1 MLLMAAGGLFAVLVC
16 VDMGIK
22 QYIEENFEEEEERET
37 ILDKVVL
44 RKVYNKGFCFN
55 TLDKKPELVR
65 KTSGILCAGLAI
77 YDAWLFLK
85 KGRNWAWLFWGQ
97 ALPVIY
103 LIGYQEGRSLI
114 ISESSG
120 KTADFEDS
128 PRTWQMCM

>member
-1 MLLMAAGGLFAVLVC
+1 MLLMAAGGLLVVLVC

-85 KGRNWAWLFWGQ
+85 KGNGSENSAWYF
-97 ALPVIY
+97 
-103 LIGYQEGRSLI
+103 
-114 ISESSG
+114 
-120 KTADFEDS
+120 
-128 PRTWQMCM
+128 

>member
-1 MLLMAAGGLFAVLVC
+1 MLLMAVGGLLVVLVC

-65 KTSGILCAGLAI
+65 KTLSCVPGLQFMMHGSFSKKENGSENS
-77 YDAWLFLK
+77 AWYF
-85 KGRNWAWLFWGQ
+85 
-97 ALPVIY
+97 
-103 LIGYQEGRSLI
+103 
-114 ISESSG
+114 
-120 KTADFEDS
+120 
-128 PRTWQMCM
+128 